1 MLYLCFIIIPII
13 AGVTLYLAPKSVHNI
28 AILCIETPLLMLA
41 VYGLFSANSTGVIRY
56 VLGADNPILG
66 IELIFGKT
74 NLFLIALLI
83 ILFTCGFVYSFKDDF
98 LDGKFILLYFVLQGL
113 LSGIFV
119 SDDLFNLYVLLEV
132 ATVIVTILIMF
143 KKDSYAIYDGIIYL
157 FSQILCML
165 FYLFGIG
172 YMYKI
177 FGVLSISAIRQML
190 PSVSASELVLPFAF
204 IMTAICLKSALFPL
218 FSWLPRAHGTPS
230 APSAVSAILSG
241 IYVKNGI
248 YLFSVFI
255 ALFKPVIDM
264 SYFFM
269 IIGITTSILG
279 FTFALAQTDIK
290 LILAFSTISQ
300 VGLIALGFAIP
311 NEISSMGAMYHI
323 VNHAIFKALLFLG
336 AGAII
341 KSYGTRDIRLISGVI
356 KNIPV
361 VGYTTLFG
369 VLAMTGAPFFNASV
383 SKYFIQS
390 GTYGTMLEPI
400 IHVMNFGTILTF
412 IKYSKILFGDAQK
425 GAKLHFSKNAVL
437 CSLAFLC
444 VLTGVFGKEI
454 MNFLFNENLT
464 INIISYAEKAVIY
477 LAMLISGWFIYKYF
491 ITKSIF
497 ISNLRSLSLNFLQI
511 VICIVCFFISISV
524 LTAMQYTEITLPLLF

>member
-1 MLYLCFIIIPII
+1 MLYICFIIVPIL
-13 AGVTLYLAPKSVHNI
+13 AGVTLYLTPKSLRNI
-28 AILCIETPLLMLA
+28 GILCIETPLLALA
-41 VYGLFSANSTGVIRY
+41 VYGLFTANETGVVRY
-56 VLGADNPILG
+56 VLGAENPILG
-66 IELIFGKT
+66 IELIFGKV
-74 NLFLIALLI
+74 NLFLIALRI
-83 ILFTCGFVYSFKDDF
+83 ILFACCFINSIKDDF
-98 LDGKFILLYFVLQGL
+98 LAGKIILLYFVLQGL

-177 FGVLSISAIRQML
+177 FGVLSISEIRSVIHL
-190 PSVSASELVLPFAF
+190 VSANELVLPFAF

-255 ALFKPVIDM
+255 ALFQPVIDM

-269 IIGITTSILG
+269 IIGVVTSILG
-279 FTFALAQTDIK
+279 FIFAWAQTDIK

-300 VGLIALGFAIP
+300 VGLIALGFAMP
-311 NEISSMGAMYHI
+311 DATANMGAMYHI

-341 KSYGTRDIRLISGVI
+341 KAYDTRDIRQISGVI
-356 KNIPV
+356 KKIPI

-369 VLAMTGAPFFNASV
+369 VLAMTGAPFFNGSI
-383 SKYFIQS
+383 SKYYIQS
-390 GTYGTMLEPI
+390 GAYGTILEPI
-400 IHVMNFGTILTF
+400 IHLMNFGTILAF
-412 IKYSKILFGDAQK
+412 IKYSSMLFGNVQK
-425 GAKLHFSKNAVL
+425 GAQLHFSKKAVL
-437 CSLAFLC
+437 CLLAFLC
-444 VLTGVFGKEI
+444 VLTGVFGTEI
-454 MNFLFNENLT
+454 INFLFDENLT
-464 INIISYAEKAVIY
+464 INISSYAEKAVIY
-477 LAMLISGWFIYKYF
+477 FVMLILGWFIYRYLIAKSAF
-491 ITKSIF
+491 IY
-497 ISNLRSLSLNFLQI
+497 NLRNLSLNFLHI

-524 LTAMQYTEITLPLLF
+524 LTAMQYTEISLPMLF